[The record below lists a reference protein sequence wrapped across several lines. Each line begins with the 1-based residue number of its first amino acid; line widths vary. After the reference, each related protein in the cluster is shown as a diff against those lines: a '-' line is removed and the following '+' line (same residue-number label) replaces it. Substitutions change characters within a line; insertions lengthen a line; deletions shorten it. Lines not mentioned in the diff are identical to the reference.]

1 MRLRPSP
8 CRKAYRLG
16 KFLQD
21 VNSLRRMRLG
31 GNSLALL
38 ELVAYA
44 GEGTYYF
51 LDQFLW

>member
-1 MRLRPSP
+1 MV

-21 VNSLRRMRLG
+21 VNGARKMKAWS
-31 GNSLALL
+31 SSWALL
-38 ELVAYA
+38 ELMAYA